1 MNSFTALWLLWS
13 DTNGFFFFKG
23 AVCHLSGDGRGERWV
38 PHSFFFYLLRT
49 SSKEAHWNQDEL
61 KVRKIMRIF
70 TSSICAIY
78 IGAASPIFTV
88 LQQNQQDMSTIPQ
101 GTCALHFVCLCAP
114 FLLLGC
120 FQVGIIKINYANLF
134 IFEGV
139 SQGKIGFRE
148 IKASKMIFFGSLI
161 YYYLVCVDLYF
172 APLLWG
178 HYKFSL
184 AFVSIFWDFDVLL

>member
-1 MNSFTALWLLWS
+1 M
-13 DTNGFFFFKG
+13 FFFFQGDSLSSFRRWQGWEVG
-23 AVCHLSGDGRGERWV
+23 APFFFFLSSQNFFQGSSLESRWV
-38 PHSFFFYLLRT
+38 EGKENYADLHLL
-49 SSKEAHWNQDEL
+49 N
-61 KVRKIMRIF
+61 M
-70 TSSICAIY
+70 CYIY

-101 GTCALHFVCLCAP
+101 RTCALHFVCLCAP

-161 YYYLVCVDLYF
+161 YYYLVS
-172 APLLWG
+172 LLCPT
-178 HYKFSL
+178 
-184 AFVSIFWDFDVLL
+184 FVRTL